1 MKRFNGELPSG
12 LGITGLLDGYE
23 VYRKLYIQ
31 YLNSIFFR
39 KAKLREAQKCF
50 DVLCEKF
57 PKIKNAT
64 YMEMESYRAKV
75 LKTLEKS

>member
-23 VYRKLYIQ
+23 V
-31 YLNSIFFR
+31 FR

-57 PKIKNAT
+57 PKVKNAT